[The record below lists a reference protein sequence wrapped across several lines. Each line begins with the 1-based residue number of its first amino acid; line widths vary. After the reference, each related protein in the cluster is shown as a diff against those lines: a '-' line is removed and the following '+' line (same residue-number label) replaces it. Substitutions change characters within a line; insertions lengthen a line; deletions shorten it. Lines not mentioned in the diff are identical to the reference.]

1 MLQPSKWGGV
11 VTKPASTL
19 PVGASVYAK
28 ESGTPA
34 EFIVVHQGNPDES
47 IYDASCDGTWLMRK
61 DLYDGQAWNTSG
73 NNRWQLATL
82 QQWLRDTYIN
92 YLDVSSIIK
101 SVKIPYGLG
110 LGTNTVYTGADGLT
124 SKVFLLSGYEVGTGG
139 VNYLPK
145 DGAKLDWFNASTGAS
160 RQRIAYLSGN
170 ATPWWLRTPYADS
183 SSVAW
188 FVGSNSGSCST
199 NSVNNGYGVRP
210 CFIIPSD
217 TEVDEFGNIV
227 V

>member
-1 MLQPSKWGGV
+1 
-11 VTKPASTL
+11 
-19 PVGASVYAK
+19 
-28 ESGTPA
+28 
-34 EFIVVHQGNPDES
+34 
-47 IYDASCDGTWLMRK
+47 MRK
-61 DLYDGQAWNTSG
+61 NLYSGRAWNTSG

-82 QQWLRDTYIN
+82 QQWLRDTYVN
-92 YLDVSSIIK
+92 YLNISNIIK

-110 LGTNTVYTGADGLT
+110 LGTSTVYTGADGLT

-145 DGAKLDWFNASTGAS
+145 DGTKLDWFDASIGTS
-160 RQRIAYLSGN
+160 KQRIAYLNGN
-170 ATPWWLRTPYADS
+170 AIPWWLRTPYADS

-199 NSVNNGYGVRP
+199 NSVANGYGVRP
-210 CFIIPSD
+210 AFIIPSD